1 MTLFHSHVG
10 PAMPSMPRLRPDT
23 ISSYIGATNA
33 ASVAHQTAHKTLD
46 TDLLSQAKQ
55 LSWRLLLLLRACHPV
70 LFVDYPLAILT
81 FFFFISPCLSFTVR
95 LYSVCVYRYVS
106 VHFCRSWITITCL
119 STAESPKDP
128 WNRARITNSFLRVN
142 LRCVSLSVHN
152 IQVEPKTD
160 CNSYT
165 NCDVERR
172 SERNTFLYVCYQY
185 AGATKLQTFKTVQFL
200 AHLIYLHCTHHV
212 GSTLF
217 FVLVSLQLFA
227 FISTGWYIK
236 IAVIYT
242 GNIRLC
248 EN

>member
-1 MTLFHSHVG
+1 M
-10 PAMPSMPRLRPDT
+10 
-23 ISSYIGATNA
+23 ATAVA
-33 ASVAHQTAHKTLD
+33 ASS
-46 TDLLSQAKQ
+46 LSPSAFR
-55 LSWRLLLLLRACHPV
+55 RLPVGYFDV
-70 LFVDYPLAILT
+70 LFLY
-81 FFFFISPCLSFTVR
+81 LSMSVFHHAPV
-95 LYSVCVYRYVS
+95 YVCVYRYVS

-119 STAESPKDP
+119 STAESRKDP

-227 FISTGWYIK
+227 FIVMVGSLYKNSSNLHW
-236 IAVIYT
+236 
-242 GNIRLC
+242 
-248 EN
+248 